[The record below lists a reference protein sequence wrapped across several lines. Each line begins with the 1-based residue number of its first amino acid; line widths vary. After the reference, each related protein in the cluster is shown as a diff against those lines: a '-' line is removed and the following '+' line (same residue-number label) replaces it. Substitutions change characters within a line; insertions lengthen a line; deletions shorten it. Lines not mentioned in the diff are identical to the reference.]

1 VISVRLLI
9 SVRETQRTL
18 RPREELKALAPGIR
32 CSGPQPALQC
42 WTSRRTSGLDGL
54 CIVSIIRSA
63 ADVTAAKVLKSSGTL
78 RISQKVIEKQMSRPV
93 DAYQFGSF
101 KLDAVARVLL
111 REGEPV
117 ALTQKVFD
125 LLLLLIENRGNVVEK
140 DRLMKEIWPDT
151 FVEEGNLTQNISILR
166 KLLDDGHQYIQTVPR
181 RGYRFVG
188 YVQQVAEANVIVEE
202 HSLAR
207 VVIEESADPGGATN
221 SRSRKLGLAS
231 AVGVVVIFAVLLGWT
246 LYRPRHV
253 ASRNP
258 PPFDV
263 SNVTLRKITR
273 SGNVVYGLLSPD
285 GQFVSYSTLDGE
297 SRYAVWLQKAGS
309 KDALQLIAPTTE
321 PVGPV
326 SISHDNN
333 WIYYGQQSDDD
344 SGRRLSLYRM
354 PIFGGSPRKV
364 LDGIHVFA
372 DLSPDDRRIL
382 LHRFT
387 ADGGIQV
394 LSVNAFDGSDER
406 IIASSNTAAD
416 YMGTRWSPDG
426 RSLLFFRVEK
436 RADSNYWSL
445 CEMPSDGGPVRTI
458 LAPAP
463 RKIWF
468 VAWTDGGRGIVM
480 TATDPATK
488 IPQLYYV
495 AYPTGETHRI
505 TNDLVNYTT
514 ISVGGESILA
524 GDVERQSKIWLLDW
538 SKANTS
544 HQIIDIDM
552 VDGLSWT
559 PDSHIIYDAVDDGRS
574 HLWIADADGNQRQ
587 QLSPDSTDER
597 QPCVSPDGRQIT
609 FISKRTGNV
618 ALWVMDIDGRNAR
631 QLTPAAI
638 SPWRPQFTPD
648 GRSIVFLMDQGSLP
662 VLARISIAGGEP
674 SVIAD
679 DVTGETFFD
688 ISPDGRQIAYST
700 FNRTRN
706 VTQIVVRSI
715 EGDSTRTY
723 FDIEAHGFVRWTPD
737 GKNLMYAH
745 APEDNKRGAALW
757 VQPVNG
763 GPPSQ
768 VLNATPDLIYWIAW
782 SRDGKRLLASRGRF
796 TTDVVLLNR
805 KRASL

>member
-1 VISVRLLI
+1 MLWNPLLWP
-9 SVRETQRTL
+9 TTRTTML
-18 RPREELKALAPGIR
+18 HSR
-32 CSGPQPALQC
+32 
-42 WTSRRTSGLDGL
+42 WTSGFDALY
-54 CIVSIIRSA
+54 IVSIIQSA
-63 ADVTAAKVLKSSGTL
+63 ADVTAAIVLKSSEVL
-78 RISQKVIEKQMSRPV
+78 RISQRILKKQMSRPE

-101 KLDAVARVLL
+101 KLDAVERVLL
-111 REGEPV
+111 RAGQPV
-117 ALTQKVFD
+117 PLTQKVFD
-125 LLLLLIENRGNVVEK
+125 LLLLLIENRGQVVEK

-151 FVEEGNLTQNISILR
+151 VVEEGNLTQNISILR
-166 KLLDDGHQYIQTVPR
+166 KVLDDGHQYIQTVPR

-188 YVQQVAEANVIVEE
+188 YVKAPAETSLVVEE

-207 VVIEESADPGGATN
+207 VVIEESAAATVATDVG
-221 SRSRKLGLAS
+221 SAPRGKSARSRKLGLWALM
-231 AVGVVVIFAVLLGWT
+231 AVVVVSVLVLGRG

-253 ASRNP
+253 AGRNP

-285 GQFVSYSTLDGE
+285 GQLIAYSTLDEE
-297 SRYAVWLQKAGS
+297 SRYALWLQKVGS
-309 KDALQLIAPTTE
+309 KEALQLIAPTTE
-321 PVGPV
+321 PVSPAT
-326 SISHDNN
+326 ISHDNN
-333 WIYYGQQSDDD
+333 WIYYSQQSDDD
-344 SGRRLSLYRM
+344 SGRRQSLLRI
-354 PIFGGSPRKV
+354 PIFGGTPRKV
-364 LDGIHVFA
+364 LDGIHLFA

-387 ADGGIQV
+387 ADGGIEV
-394 LSVNAFDGSDER
+394 VSVNAFDGSDER

-426 RSLLFFRVEK
+426 RSLLFFRIEK

-445 CEMPSDGGPVRTI
+445 CEMPSEGGPAKTI

-480 TATDPATK
+480 NATDPATK

-495 AYPTGETHRI
+495 TYPTGETHRI
-505 TNDLVNYTT
+505 TNDLVYYTS

-524 GDVERQSKIWLLDW
+524 GDVERQSKIWLVDW
-538 SKANTS
+538 EKSSTS
-544 HQIIDIDM
+544 RQIIDRDM

-559 PDSHIIYDAVDDGRS
+559 PDAHIVYDAVDDGRS

-587 QLSPDSTDER
+587 QLSPDSIDER
-597 QPCVSPDGRQIT
+597 QPSVSPDGKQIT

-631 QLTPAAI
+631 QLTPAAL

-662 VLARISIAGGEP
+662 VLARISVDGGEP

-688 ISPDGRQIAYST
+688 ISPDGGQLAYST

-706 VTQIVVRSI
+706 ITQIVVRSI
-715 EGDSTRTY
+715 EGDSKRTY

-737 GKNLMYAH
+737 GKNLIYAH
-745 APEDNKRGAALW
+745 APEDKKRGAALW
-757 VQPVNG
+757 MQPVSG
-763 GPPSQ
+763 GPPHQ
-768 VLNATPDLIYWIAW
+768 VFDTTPDLIYWIAW
-782 SRDGKRLLASRGRF
+782 SRDGKQLVASHGRF
-796 TTDVVLLNR
+796 MTDIVLLNR
-805 KRASL
+805 SKSIS

>member
-1 VISVRLLI
+1 
-9 SVRETQRTL
+9 
-18 RPREELKALAPGIR
+18 
-32 CSGPQPALQC
+32 
-42 WTSRRTSGLDGL
+42 
-54 CIVSIIRSA
+54 
-63 ADVTAAKVLKSSGTL
+63 
-78 RISQKVIEKQMSRPV
+78 M
-93 DAYQFGSF
+93 
-101 KLDAVARVLL
+101 
-111 REGEPV
+111 
-117 ALTQKVFD
+117 
-125 LLLLLIENRGNVVEK
+125 
-140 DRLMKEIWPDT
+140 
-151 FVEEGNLTQNISILR
+151 
-166 KLLDDGHQYIQTVPR
+166 
-181 RGYRFVG
+181 
-188 YVQQVAEANVIVEE
+188 
-202 HSLAR
+202 
-207 VVIEESADPGGATN
+207 
-221 SRSRKLGLAS
+221 
-231 AVGVVVIFAVLLGWT
+231 
-246 LYRPRHV
+246 
-253 ASRNP
+253 
-258 PPFDV
+258 
-263 SNVTLRKITR
+263 
-273 SGNVVYGLLSPD
+273 
-285 GQFVSYSTLDGE
+285 
-297 SRYAVWLQKAGS
+297 
-309 KDALQLIAPTTE
+309 
-321 PVGPV
+321 
-326 SISHDNN
+326 
-333 WIYYGQQSDDD
+333 
-344 SGRRLSLYRM
+344 
-354 PIFGGSPRKV
+354 
-364 LDGIHVFA
+364 FA

-495 AYPTGETHRI
+495 IYPTGETHRI
-505 TNDLVNYTT
+505 TNDLVSYTT
-514 ISVGGESILA
+514 VSVGGESILA
-524 GDVERQSKIWLLDW
+524 GDVERQSKIWLVDW
-538 SKANTS
+538 EKSTTSK
-544 HQIIDIDM
+544 QIIDRDM
-552 VDGLSWT
+552 ADGLSWT
-559 PDSHIIYDAVDDGRS
+559 PDSHIVYDAVDDGHS
-574 HLWIADADGNQRQ
+574 HLFIADADGNQRQ
-587 QLSPDSTDER
+587 QLSPDSIDER
-597 QPCVSPDGRQIT
+597 QPSVSPDGKQIT

-618 ALWVMDIDGRNAR
+618 SLWVMDVDGRNAR
-631 QLTPAAI
+631 QLTPAGV

-648 GRSIVFLMDQGSLP
+648 GRSIVFLMDQGSLT
-662 VLARISIAGGEP
+662 VLARISVDGGEP
-674 SVIAD
+674 TVVAD

-688 ISPDGRQIAYST
+688 ISPDGRQLAYST

-715 EGDSTRTY
+715 EGDSKRTY

-768 VLNATPDLIYWIAW
+768 LLNATPDLIYWIAW

-805 KRASL
+805 NRGSL